1 MFVER
6 GFTLVDFVEDEA
18 PWLPWFDEDVETLA
32 THFALK

>member
-6 GFTLVDFVEDEA
+6 GFILVDFVEDEA
-18 PWLPWFDEDVETLA
+18 PRLLWFDEDVETLA